1 MLVHA
6 VWMFYRNQLI
16 YYSAD
21 TAYLSIGFANFFRKF
36 FTSAQNVKK
45 GPSRVPF
52 QALFGNFRA
61 GNDRLRRTGEFFAS
75 IRRVD
80 SLGFI
85 RFVYLL
91 SIPVQQHQTGE
102 IACLHST
109 VGQTVN
115 LGRSLTH
122 AVNKLHRRELS
133 GLDKVSIAHR
143 ERGFQAG
150 DAGRRLCELA
160 GLLLGGVRCMVGCHH
175 VDGAVL

>member
-6 VWMFYRNQLI
+6 VWMVYRNQLV

-52 QALFGNFRA
+52 QALFGNFCS
-61 GNDRLRRTGEFFAS
+61 GNDRLRRTGEFFAG

-115 LGRSLTH
+115 LGRSLAH
-122 AVNKLHRRELS
+122 AVE
-133 GLDKVSIAHR
+133 
-143 ERGFQAG
+143 QA
-150 DAGRRLCELA
+150 ASA
-160 GLLLGGVRCMVGCHH
+160 
-175 VDGAVL
+175 

>member
-6 VWMFYRNQLI
+6 VWMVYRNQLL

-61 GNDRLRRTGEFFAS
+61 GNDRLRRTGEFFTG
-75 IRRVD
+75 IRCID

-91 SIPVQQHQTGE
+91 SIPVQQH
-102 IACLHST
+102 
-109 VGQTVN
+109 
-115 LGRSLTH
+115 
-122 AVNKLHRRELS
+122 
-133 GLDKVSIAHR
+133 
-143 ERGFQAG
+143 
-150 DAGRRLCELA
+150 
-160 GLLLGGVRCMVGCHH
+160 
-175 VDGAVL
+175 